1 MEQDFYWSS
10 FLQGVAF
17 NSTNST
23 NAYGLGNITSVY
35 SIFDTGSSGILLSP
49 KIFLNT
55 VNKIFEMINTSNF
68 IVKDGVVFS

>member
-1 MEQDFYWSS
+1 MEPDFYWSS
-10 FLQGVAF
+10 FLQGIAF

-49 KIFLNT
+49 KLFEQT
-55 VNKIFEMINTSNF
+55 VNKIFEIVNT
-68 IVKDGVVFS
+68 